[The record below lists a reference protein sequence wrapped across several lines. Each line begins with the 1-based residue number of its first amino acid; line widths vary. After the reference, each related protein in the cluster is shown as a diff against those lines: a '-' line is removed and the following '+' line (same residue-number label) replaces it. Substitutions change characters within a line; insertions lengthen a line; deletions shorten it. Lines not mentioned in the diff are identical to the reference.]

1 MNREVFIGIEL
12 GSTRIKS
19 VAVDFCGNVLAKGV
33 SEWENRLTD
42 GEWTYTES
50 DIKQGIARSFAALKR
65 DYAHNC
71 GEKLV
76 SASAMGISA
85 MMHGYLAVDEHGK
98 MLSKFL
104 TWRNTVTG
112 SEAEELTRLFRFNVP
127 ERWSVA
133 HLYRMI
139 KKRAKHLEKLHKVTT
154 LAGWVH
160 CLLTGKHVVGVCEAS
175 GIFPVDGFAYDAE
188 KAFLFDNLI
197 NRFGYSFKTTEVFP
211 SISEAGVFA
220 GTLTEEGAELLDPTG
235 EFKAGVPLCAPEGDA
250 ATGMVATNSVSPG
263 TANVSA
269 GTSVFSMTVLKK
281 PLSSAHTEIDIV
293 ATPEGAP
300 VAMIHCNNGTGD
312 MDDWTA
318 VFGEALQLFGLKPT
332 KEELYSTLYGIAEK
346 GSADA
351 GGITDA
357 GFLSGESILDLNSA
371 VPVFVRPPD
380 RGLRL
385 ADIMKAKFYAVFA
398 ALRYGTDIL
407 EKEGVKA
414 DIMCCH
420 GGYFKSRA
428 GLETAA
434 NALKTAVRIYP
445 EAGEGGAWGMAL
457 LALYMIKGGD
467 KTLGGYLAED
477 IFAGIS
483 SQTLAPTSDGMAG
496 FDKYFFNFLKTLP
509 GIRLISD
516 RRTKI

>member
-1 MNREVFIGIEL
+1 MIETAIGIEF
-12 GSTRIKS
+12 GSTRIKA
-19 VAVDFCGNVLAKGV
+19 VAADGAGKVLSKG
-33 SEWENRLTD
+33 SHEWENRLTD
-42 GEWTYTES
+42 GEWTYSEE
-50 DIKQGIARSFAALKR
+50 DIISGLRAAFGALKA
-65 DYAHNC
+65 DHYAKT
-71 GEKLV
+71 GEKLR
-76 SASAMGISA
+76 SASALGISG
-85 MMHGYLAVDEHGK
+85 MMHGYLPVDAGGK
-98 MLSKFL
+98 MLSRFL
-104 TWRNTVTG
+104 TWRNT
-112 SEAEELTRLFRFNVP
+112 SAHEEAEELSALFGFNIP
-127 ERWSVA
+127 ARWSIA
-133 HLYRMI
+133 HLYRQI
-139 KKRAKHLEKLHKVTT
+139 KTGAAHLGEIYKLTT
-154 LAGWVH
+154 LSGYVH
-160 CLLTGKHVVGVCEAS
+160 YLLSGSHAVGADEAS
-175 GIFPVDGFAYDAE
+175 GIFPLSGTEYDRDMAE
-188 KAFLFDNLI
+188 KFNKTAEKYGFFQKIPDIFPAIVPPGNRAGFL
-197 NRFGYSFKTTEVFP
+197 T
-211 SISEAGVFA
+211 EAGA
-220 GTLTEEGAELLDPTG
+220 LLLDPTG
-235 EFKAGVPLCAPEGDA
+235 EFGAGVPMCAPEGDA

-516 RRTKI
+516 RRTEI